1 MTRYG
6 ETDDETRGSVGGSAR
21 GGYGGS
27 DGGVMAGGWA
37 TLLCGMA
44 AGAALMYF
52 LDPDRG
58 RRRRA
63 LLRDQAVGLS
73 NDLGDAA
80 TGTAR
85 DLRNRAQGLVAEAG
99 SALGVTGGG
108 GEQPGTEE
116 GARRRS
122 ATA

>member
-1 MTRYG
+1 MSGYG
-6 ETDDETRGSVGGSAR
+6 GTGYENGGHTGGSTR

-27 DGGVMAGGWA
+27 SGGALAGGWG
-37 TLLCGMA
+37 TLLCGVA

-52 LDPDRG
+52 FDPDRG

-63 LLRDQAVGLS
+63 LLRDKAVGMS
-73 NDLGDAA
+73 NDLGEAA
-80 TGTAR
+80 TGAAR
-85 DLRNRAQGLVAEAG
+85 DLRNRAQGVVAEAG

-108 GEQPGTEE
+108 GGLE
-116 GARRRS
+116 GERQRS